1 MSEQTNAPLPDD
13 ISYPTL
19 VQRVQSMFID
29 TVFLVGA
36 IFAFSAILS
45 SFGSVPDWIRM
56 VVFSLIWLVYEP
68 LCVALGCTIGN
79 YIIGLRVRDNRNI
92 SERINIVRA
101 VLRYAL
107 KVSLGWISFI
117 TIHSNSKRRA
127 IHDLAAGSVMVLA
140 GRK

>member
-1 MSEQTNAPLPDD
+1 MSEQTKAPLPDE

-29 TVFLVGA
+29 TVFIVGL

-45 SFGSVPDWIRM
+45 SFGGAPEWLRMSVFI
-56 VVFSLIWLVYEP
+56 LIWVVYEP
-68 LCVALGCTIGN
+68 LCVSLGCTLGN
-79 YIIGLRVRDNRNI
+79 YIIGLRVRDNRNMN
-92 SERINIVRA
+92 EPINIVRA

-107 KVSLGWISFI
+107 KVSLGWISFV

-127 IHDLAAGSVMVLA
+127 IHDLAAGSVMILA
-140 GRK
+140 ERK

>member
-1 MSEQTNAPLPDD
+1 MSEQTKAPLPDD
-13 ISYPTL
+13 ISYPSL

-29 TVFLVGA
+29 TVFLVGL

-45 SFGSVPDWIRM
+45 IFGGVPDWIRM

-68 LCVALGCTIGN
+68 LCVAMGCTIGN
-79 YIIGLRVRDNRNI
+79 YIIGLRVRDNKNI
-92 SERINIVRA
+92 AERIDILRA
-101 VLRYAL
+101 VIRYAV

-127 IHDLAAGSVMVLA
+127 IHDMAAGSVMILA
-140 GRK
+140 ERR